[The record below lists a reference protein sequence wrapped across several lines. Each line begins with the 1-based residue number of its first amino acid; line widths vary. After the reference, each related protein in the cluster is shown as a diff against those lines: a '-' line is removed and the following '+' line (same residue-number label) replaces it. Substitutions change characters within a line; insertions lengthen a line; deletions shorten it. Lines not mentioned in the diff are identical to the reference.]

1 MATLPRI
8 HPERFYDLVVQIAII
23 RPGPIVGDMVHP
35 YVRRRRG
42 REAVTYAHPSL
53 EPILSRTLGV
63 PLFQEQLLRIAM
75 VAAGFSG
82 SEAEE
87 LRRAFGFKRSERR
100 MAEVEVKLREGMA
113 GRGITG
119 RAADE
124 IVHQITS
131 FALYGFPE
139 CVVGDTRVL
148 DADSGRWVR
157 IEDVVHGVE
166 RVEATLACDE
176 GRRLRR
182 VLGATASG
190 RRGVYRLATLGGRSI
205 VATAEHPLLTPQ
217 GWRPLAALRERDRVA
232 AAPRG
237 GGSAELVDSSV
248 RWDSVLTVERAGIRD
263 TYDLEIEGDHNFVA
277 NDLVVHNSH
286 SSSFALLAYASAYLK
301 THHGPAFYA
310 ALLNNQPMGFYHSA
324 TVVNDARRH
333 GVRVLPVDVTRSD
346 WPCTL
351 ERRDDAWVVR
361 LGLRVVKG
369 LRERAGQALVTAR
382 ATRVFASARDLAAR
396 VGLTREEMATLA
408 TIGALSPLRGTRRAN
423 LWTVAEQDP
432 GPLFAASDDKGPS
445 SESPLREM
453 SADERLTADY
463 AGTGVTLGPH
473 PMALRRAAL
482 AARGVTRA
490 IDLAR
495 GDDGARVRVAG
506 SVIVRQRPGTAKG
519 FVFLSLEDETG
530 IANVI
535 VTPGL
540 FARRRLPLVSE
551 PFLLVEGILQMQDG
565 VVSVRAGRVEPLP
578 RLAHVVPSHD
588 FG

>member
-1 MATLPRI
+1 IGVFQVESRAQMATLPRI

-42 REAVTYAHPSL
+42 REPVTYAHPSL

-113 GRGITG
+113 RRGITG

-157 IEDVVHGVE
+157 IEDVVNGVD

-176 GRRLRR
+176 GRTLRRRR
-182 VLGATASG
+182 VLRATASG
-190 RRGVYRLATLGGRSI
+190 RRGVYRLTTLGGRTI
-205 VATAEHPLLTPQ
+205 VATAEHLLLTPQ

-232 AAPRG
+232 GARRG

-248 RWDSVLTVERAGIRD
+248 GWDSVVIVERAGVRD
-263 TYDLEIEGDHNFVA
+263 TYDLEIEGDHNFLA

-301 THHGPAFYA
+301 AHHGPAFYA

-333 GVRVLPVDVTRSD
+333 GVRVLPVDVTRSN

-351 ERRDDAWVVR
+351 EQREGVWVVR
-361 LGLRVVKG
+361 LGLRFVKG
-369 LRERAGQALVTAR
+369 LRERAGQALVAAR
-382 ATRVFASARDLAAR
+382 AAR
-396 VGLTREEMATLA
+396 
-408 TIGALSPLRGTRRAN
+408 
-423 LWTVAEQDP
+423 
-432 GPLFAASDDKGPS
+432 
-445 SESPLREM
+445 
-453 SADERLTADY
+453 
-463 AGTGVTLGPH
+463 
-473 PMALRRAAL
+473 

-565 VVSVRAGRVEPLP
+565 VVSVRAARVEPLP